1 MIDMK
6 KTTLI
11 LSLALAS
18 VAVFCSCSE
27 KAATESADAG
37 ESAGMFFK
45 AAKRQGGGSGDL
57 TRLYVAERLQEHDN
71 GEALHCS
78 MTVDLTLSSDGLSW
92 SYSLTDMTAQW
103 YKFAFVSVPDAISYS
118 GDVSGVPVSGT
129 IDGDRM
135 FTSAGTVNTDDCD
148 FNNIVIDYSGVLD
161 AQQASVTLGSRYD
174 LHIYRKIINRWLLP
188 DTDLSEDVRLSPVTG
203 RLVLDMGIPE
213 DQFPEK
219 VSSMTV
225 YIYTP
230 TQMYL
235 RDNSDG
241 SVFIGEESR
250 KSYSFTYRDIPWN
263 TGGHFRISLDLLP
276 SELDGALVTVA
287 YGDGAD
293 SFIYRIAGEDS
304 PVSVRSGTKTTVLFN
319 GIEDGFRE
327 VRYAGFPDGDAA
339 VDVGDD
345 TWIEE

>member
-1 MIDMK
+1 MK
-6 KTTLI
+6 NTRII
-11 LSLALAS
+11 LSISAALALMPA
-18 VAVFCSCSE
+18 CSE
-27 KAATESADAG
+27 KPDSPQGVPVRDGESCVSFRVSAPASADAVY
-37 ESAGMFFK
+37 E
-45 AAKRQGGGSGDL
+45 L
-57 TRLYVAERLQEHDN
+57 TRLYVAERLPEHDN
-71 GEALHCS
+71 DEALHCS
-78 MTVDLTLSSDGLSW
+78 ASFDLGLAADGVSHE
-92 SYSLTDMTAQW
+92 YKVEGMTAQW

-161 AQQASVTLGSRYD
+161 AQQASVTLGSGYD